1 MYHSAVRLVLA
12 SASPRRAELLARA
25 GFEFD
30 VVPANVDERL
40 LDGEDPHQYVARL
53 AHAKV
58 AAIQPSFPDRV
69 VVGADTTV
77 LIDDEV
83 WGKPEDTAA
92 AAMMLRQLS
101 GRTHRVLTGVEVGRG
116 TQVAAGREV
125 TKVTLVEL
133 SDVQIASY
141 IASGEPMDKAGGYAA
156 QGIASRFIKR
166 IEGSYANV
174 VGLPLA
180 LLDRL
185 LKQFDEE
192 NGVESVN

>member
-30 VVPANVDERL
+30 VAPGNVDERR
-40 LDGEDPHQYVARL
+40 LDGEDPRQYVARL

-58 AAIQPSFPDRV
+58 AAIGPSFPDRV
-69 VVGADTTV
+69 VVGADTVV
-77 LIDDEV
+77 LINDEV
-83 WGKPEDTAA
+83 WGKPEDEAA
-92 AAMMLRQLS
+92 AAVMLRQLS
-101 GRTHRVLTGVEVGRG
+101 GRTHRVLTGVEAGRG
-116 TQVAAGREV
+116 AQVAAGLQV

-141 IASGEPMDKAGGYAA
+141 IASGEPMDKAGAYAA
-156 QGIASRFIKR
+156 QGIASRFIER
-166 IEGSYANV
+166 IDGSYANV

-185 LKQFDEE
+185 LKQFDGE
-192 NGVESVN
+192 NGVESAT